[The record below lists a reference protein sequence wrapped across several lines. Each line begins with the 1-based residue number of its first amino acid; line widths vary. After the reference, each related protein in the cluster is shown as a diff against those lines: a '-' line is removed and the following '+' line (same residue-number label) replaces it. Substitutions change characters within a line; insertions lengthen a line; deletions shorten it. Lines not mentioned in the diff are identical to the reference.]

1 MQRPQELS
9 TLLGKFHLASFVDRG
24 PPGGR
29 GPPPALREAGPQGRS
44 KIRPAPKATR
54 PGPYE
59 PGVLLDLLWASPA
72 DVVPEDADGAV
83 KFLELIRDSI
93 DDEGRI
99 VRPL

>member
-9 TLLGKFHLASFVDRG
+9 TLLGKFHLASFVDRDEIQAIAS
-24 PPGGR
+24 
-29 GPPPALREAGPQGRS
+29 ALRQVGQQERYN
-44 KIRPAPKATR
+44 IRRYLKATLT
-54 PGPYE
+54 GPYE